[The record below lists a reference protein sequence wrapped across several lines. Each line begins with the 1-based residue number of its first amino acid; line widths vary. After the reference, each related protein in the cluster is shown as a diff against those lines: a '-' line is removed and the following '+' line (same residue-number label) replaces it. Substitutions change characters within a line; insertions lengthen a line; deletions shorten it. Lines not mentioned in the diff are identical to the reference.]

1 MTVMAERPTM
11 SGTEYQS
18 FEELLVALDELV
30 VPDGYRAEIMRGSIV
45 VSPWSKGYY
54 LLAMRR
60 VCEQL
65 EPYLPESHVI
75 ERGPFLYVFPG
86 DECAYGTDI
95 HVAHERAFETKS
107 HHLDGEALSFVA
119 ELTSPATR
127 TNDLT
132 DKVSVYAR
140 AGIPV
145 YLVLDMQEEQ
155 AIVHG
160 SPAPEGIYEVRFTKP
175 FGEKLPIP
183 APFDCLL
190 DTAGFKAP

>member
-11 SGTEYQS
+11 SGTESQT
-18 FEELLVALDELV
+18 FEELLESLGELV
-30 VPDGYRAEIMRGSIV
+30 VPDGFKAEIIKGNIV
-45 VSPWSKGYY
+45 VSPWSRGYY
-54 LLAMRR
+54 TLVMRL

-65 EPYLPESHVI
+65 EAYLPDGHVI
-75 ERGPFLYVFPG
+75 DRAPNLFVFPG
-86 DECAYGTDI
+86 T
-95 HVAHERAFETKS
+95 ERAFGPDVYAAETTALATAS
-107 HHLDGEALSFVA
+107 NHLDGEALSFVA
-119 ELTSPATR
+119 ELTSFSTR
-127 TNDLT
+127 DDDLT
-132 DKVSVYAR
+132 DKVATYAR

-160 SPAPEGIYEVRFTKP
+160 SPTPDGIYEVRFTKP

-183 APFDCLL
+183 APFDCQL

>member
-18 FEELLVALDELV
+18 FEELLAALDELV

-54 LLAMRR
+54 LRAMRL
-60 VCEQL
+60 VCAQL
-65 EPYLPESHVI
+65 EVHLPESHVI

-86 DECAYGTDI
+86 DECAYGPDI
-95 HVAHERAFETKS
+95 HVAHERVFETES
-107 HHLDGEALSFVA
+107 NHLDGEGLSFVA

-127 TNDLT
+127 NNDLT
-132 DKVSVYAR
+132 EKVEVYGR
-140 AGIPV
+140 AGVLV
-145 YLVLDMQEEQ
+145 YLLLDMQEEQ
-155 AIVHG
+155 ATVLWTPSTKG
-160 SPAPEGIYEVRFTKP
+160 YESRITRP

-190 DTAGFKAP
+190 DTSGFRAP